1 MSKKHRKTKLVD
13 AKTTDGFAN
22 FSARM
27 GLGADNV
34 FSRGGY
40 TMSML
45 SNDRLTLENIIAAH
59 GLEERSLTTTR
70 WI

>member
-45 SNDRLTLENIIAAH
+45 SNDRLTLENIYRGSWI
-59 GLEERSLTTTR
+59 GGKIVTTTR